1 MTKQN
6 LNYNFFKSAKKTFAK
21 EINSLS
27 KIPFDLD
34 QNIYNKFCKE
44 ILSKK
49 GNLFLMGMG
58 KSGNIAE
65 KISST
70 LSSTGTPSIYI
81 NAAEASHGDLGALT
95 KKDILVIFS
104 FSGETEEILKILPSC
119 KKKVKSILSVTGNKN
134 SSLSKNSKLSITL
147 NIDKEACPMDLAP
160 TTSSTSMLV
169 LGDALAISLLEAN
182 NFSPKDFA
190 ENHPGGSLGKKFYK
204 VKDLMIK
211 AKDIPILSGRTKINE
226 AIYPISSKGLGL
238 TLIKKNNK
246 VVGIFTDGDLRRSI
260 ERKIDTN
267 IISLSEVM
275 TKNFKWL
282 EENELITKAISHME
296 KNKIFSLLVKNK
308 KGKIVGLIR
317 MHEILEAKII

>member
-211 AKDIPILSGRTKINE
+211 AKDIPILPGRTKINE

-260 ERKIDTN
+260 ERKIDAN

>member
-147 NIDKEACPMDLAP
+147 NVDKEACPMDLAP

-211 AKDIPILSGRTKINE
+211 AKDIPILPERTKINE

-238 TLIKKNNK
+238 TLIKKDNK

>member
-27 KIPFDLD
+27 KIPYELD

-211 AKDIPILSGRTKINE
+211 AKDIPILSGKTKINE

-260 ERKIDTN
+260 EKKLDTN
-267 IISLSEVM
+267 LISLSEVM

>member
-34 QNIYNKFCKE
+34 QNIYNKFCRE

-119 KKKVKSILSVTGNKN
+119 KKKVNSILSVTGNKN

-147 NIDKEACPMDLAP
+147 NIDKEACPMELAP

-190 ENHPGGSLGKKFYK
+190 ENHPGGSLGKKFFK

-238 TLIKKNNK
+238 TLIKENNK

>member
-104 FSGETEEILKILPSC
+104 FSGETEEILRILPSC

-147 NIDKEACPMDLAP
+147 NVDKEACPMDLAP

-211 AKDIPILSGRTKINE
+211 AKDIPILPERTKINE

>member
-134 SSLSKNSKLSITL
+134 SSLSKNSKLSITP

-190 ENHPGGSLGKKFYK
+190 ENHPGGSLGKKFFK

-211 AKDIPILSGRTKINE
+211 AKDIPILSGRTKINK

>member
-27 KIPFDLD
+27 KIPFELD

-267 IISLSEVM
+267 LISLSEVM

>member
-190 ENHPGGSLGKKFYK
+190 ENHPGGNLGKKFFK

-211 AKDIPILSGRTKINE
+211 AKDIPILSGRTKINK

>member
-95 KKDILVIFS
+95 KKDILVIFP

-190 ENHPGGSLGKKFYK
+190 ENHPGGSLGKKFFK

-211 AKDIPILSGRTKINE
+211 AKDIPILSGRTKINK

>member
-211 AKDIPILSGRTKINE
+211 AKDIPILPGRTKINE

-267 IISLSEVM
+267 LISLSKVM

>member
-147 NIDKEACPMDLAP
+147 NVDKEACPMDLAP

-190 ENHPGGSLGKKFYK
+190 ENHPGGSLGKKFFK

-211 AKDIPILSGRTKINE
+211 AKDIPILSGRTKINK

-238 TLIKKNNK
+238 TLVKKDNK

-282 EENELITKAISHME
+282 EENELITKAISNME

>member
-211 AKDIPILSGRTKINE
+211 AKDIPILPERTKINE

-282 EENELITKAISHME
+282 EENELITKAISNME

>member
-104 FSGETEEILKILPSC
+104 FSGETEEILRILPSC

-190 ENHPGGSLGKKFYK
+190 ENHPGGSLGKKFFK

-211 AKDIPILSGRTKINE
+211 AKDIPILSGRTKINK

-238 TLIKKNNK
+238 TLIKKDNK

-282 EENELITKAISHME
+282 EENELITKAISNME

>member
-119 KKKVKSILSVTGNKN
+119 KKKVKSILSITGNKN

-211 AKDIPILSGRTKINE
+211 AKDIPILSGKTKINE

-267 IISLSEVM
+267 LISLSEVM

>member
-6 LNYNFFKSAKKTFAK
+6 LNYNFFKSAKNTFAK

-211 AKDIPILSGRTKINE
+211 AKDIPILSEKTKINE

-267 IISLSEVM
+267 LISLSKVM

>member
-147 NIDKEACPMDLAP
+147 NIDKEACPMELAP

-211 AKDIPILSGRTKINE
+211 AKDIPILSGRTKINK

>member
-211 AKDIPILSGRTKINE
+211 AKDIPILSEKTKINE

-267 IISLSEVM
+267 LISLSKVM

>member
-34 QNIYNKFCKE
+34 QNIYNKFCRE

-119 KKKVKSILSVTGNKN
+119 KKKVNSILSVTGNKN

-147 NIDKEACPMDLAP
+147 NIDKEACPMELAP

>member
-147 NIDKEACPMDLAP
+147 NIDMEACPMDLAP

-211 AKDIPILSGRTKINE
+211 AKDIPILPERTKINE

-260 ERKIDTN
+260 ERKIDAN

>member
-27 KIPFDLD
+27 KIPFELD

-267 IISLSEVM
+267 LISLSKVM

>member
-190 ENHPGGSLGKKFYK
+190 ENHPGGSLGKKFFK

-260 ERKIDTN
+260 ERKIDAN

>member
-211 AKDIPILSGRTKINE
+211 AKDIPILSGKTKINE

>member
-104 FSGETEEILKILPSC
+104 FSGETEEILRILPSC

-147 NIDKEACPMDLAP
+147 NVDKEACPMDLAP

-182 NFSPKDFA
+182 NFTPKDFA
-190 ENHPGGSLGKKFYK
+190 ENHPGGSLGKKFFK

-211 AKDIPILSGRTKINE
+211 AKDIPILSGRTKINK

-238 TLIKKNNK
+238 TLIKKDNK

-282 EENELITKAISHME
+282 EENELITKAISNME

>member
-27 KIPFDLD
+27 KIPFELD

-190 ENHPGGSLGKKFYK
+190 ENHPGGSLGKKFFK

-211 AKDIPILSGRTKINE
+211 AKDIPILSGKTKINE

-267 IISLSEVM
+267 LISLSEVM

>member
-81 NAAEASHGDLGALT
+81 IAAEASHGDLGALT

-190 ENHPGGSLGKKFYK
+190 ENHPGGSLGKKFFK

-211 AKDIPILSGRTKINE
+211 AKDIPILSGRTKINK

-282 EENELITKAISHME
+282 EENELITKAISNME

>member
-1 MTKQN
+1 MTKQD

-211 AKDIPILSGRTKINE
+211 AKDIPILPGRTKINE

-260 ERKIDTN
+260 ERKIDAN

>member
-260 ERKIDTN
+260 ERKIDTHL
-267 IISLSEVM
+267 ISLSEVM

>member
-6 LNYNFFKSAKKTFAK
+6 LNYNFFKSAKNTFAK

-119 KKKVKSILSVTGNKN
+119 KKKVKSVLSVTGNKN

-211 AKDIPILSGRTKINE
+211 AKDIPILSGKTKINE

-267 IISLSEVM
+267 LISLSEVM

>member
-1 MTKQN
+1 MTKQD

-70 LSSTGTPSIYI
+70 LSSTGTPAIYI

-190 ENHPGGSLGKKFYK
+190 ENHPGGSLGKKFFK

-211 AKDIPILSGRTKINE
+211 AKDIPILPGRTKINE

-260 ERKIDTN
+260 ERKIDAN

>member
-147 NIDKEACPMDLAP
+147 NVDKEACPMDLAP

-190 ENHPGGSLGKKFYK
+190 ENHPGGSLGKKFFK

-211 AKDIPILSGRTKINE
+211 AKDIPILSGRTKINK

>member
-6 LNYNFFKSAKKTFAK
+6 LNYNFFRSAKKTFAK

-104 FSGETEEILKILPSC
+104 FSGETEEILRILPSC

-147 NIDKEACPMDLAP
+147 NVDKEACPMDLAP

-211 AKDIPILSGRTKINE
+211 AKDIPILPERTKINE

-282 EENELITKAISHME
+282 EENELITKAISNME

>member
-211 AKDIPILSGRTKINE
+211 AKDIPILSGKTKINE

-267 IISLSEVM
+267 LISLSEVM

>member
-211 AKDIPILSGRTKINE
+211 AKDIPILSGRTKINK

-267 IISLSEVM
+267 LISLSEVM

>member
-27 KIPFDLD
+27 RIPFDLD

-190 ENHPGGSLGKKFYK
+190 ENHPGGSLGKKFFK

-211 AKDIPILSGRTKINE
+211 AKDIPILSGRTKINK

-282 EENELITKAISHME
+282 EENELITKAISNME

>member
-211 AKDIPILSGRTKINE
+211 TKDIPILPGRTKINE

-282 EENELITKAISHME
+282 EENELITKAISNME

>member
-190 ENHPGGSLGKKFYK
+190 ENHPGGSLGKKFFK

-282 EENELITKAISHME
+282 EENELITKAISNME

>member
-6 LNYNFFKSAKKTFAK
+6 LNYNFIKSAKKTFAK

-119 KKKVKSILSVTGNKN
+119 KKKVNSILSVTGNKN

-147 NIDKEACPMDLAP
+147 NIDKEACPMELAP

-238 TLIKKNNK
+238 TLIKENNK

>member
-190 ENHPGGSLGKKFYK
+190 ENHPGGSLGKKFFK

-211 AKDIPILSGRTKINE
+211 AKDIPILSGRTKINK

-282 EENELITKAISHME
+282 EENELITKAISNME

>member
-134 SSLSKNSKLSITL
+134 SSLSKNSKLSLTL

-190 ENHPGGSLGKKFYK
+190 ENHPGGSLGKKFFK

-211 AKDIPILSGRTKINE
+211 AKDIPILSGRTKINK

-282 EENELITKAISHME
+282 EENELITKAISNME